1 MSLSESAIKP
11 VNILHGTWVPES
23 TSDFV
28 QSGRFYFW
36 VETSEMRKRSTSR
49 VKSADTT
56 SKEAG
61 KADEQVLLPQKYPRQ
76 PNAVTLLSFFTEE
89 LGLKSNIAYRSKT
102 EALSSL
108 YLWLPTAEGKPL
120 PSPELNHYLE
130 EASPDTFEWQCWQVD
145 AFEAIQLGVSHHRS
159 NSPSLIKLLNDLHFL
174 HLCKIGDWQLG
185 ADLLFWYRYT
195 QALRDL
201 ILADAYVPVLKYHS
215 LEGDK
220 PKRATRTSASR
231 SKSLSS
237 LTGIPR
243 SEIYAGWDIVSP
255 QYSVLLETYGN
266 AMPPLCT
273 IGFDSWESPTARS
286 QAAKSQ
292 TTRSQTVSRS
302 QMARDRA
309 EAAKSQTTRSQTPQQ
324 WEPLS
329 LLRHLSESL
338 VTGLVVNVPFPEV
351 FKRKLTDTLLEDCT
365 TPSGLYTPDRSDNR
379 LKRYQ
384 QWQQWYDRLTRSQ
397 SDRRFYLYFYLEE
410 PPSPDDPWLVE
421 FQVAPKSDPS
431 MRLALFDYW
440 HTSPDR
446 KAVLE
451 NQFGE
456 NLEGKAVAELCFAA
470 QIYPKLWP
478 ALATDLP
485 MAITLTMDEAW
496 NFLNETAWVL
506 QDAGYRVIVPSW
518 WTPEGQRRAKVKLR
532 ASTKR
537 GTTAPSK
544 GYLSF
549 DNLVDY
555 QYELTIGDEPVTE
568 AEWIELVDAKSPL
581 VQFRGQWMQLDQSRM
596 QELMTFWQQ
605 KKGSNPNLSLLDL
618 LQLTANTDSGIEV
631 DFDRDNALRQM
642 MHRLSHP
649 SELEPQADPP
659 GLKATLREYQRRGL
673 SWLTY
678 LDTLGLNGCLADDM
692 GLGKTMQ
699 VIARL
704 LQEREDTPHLL
715 PTLLVVPT
723 SVIGNWFKELE
734 RFAPSLK
741 AVIHHGGDRIR
752 DRKAF
757 RAAIQE
763 CDVMITSYTLVRK
776 DLELLELISWH
787 RVVLDEAQNIKNP
800 KAAQTKAVLQLE
812 TEHRLALTGT
822 PVENRLMDLW
832 SIFNFLNPGYLGKQ
846 AQFRSNF
853 ETPIQKNSDRVKAAT
868 LKKLVEPFILRRV
881 KTDQAIIKDLPD
893 KVEQKCYCNLTKE
906 QASLYEAV
914 VRDVEKQIL
923 LVDGMKRRGLILS
936 TLMKLKQICNH
947 PMQFLQD
954 GSEFIPDRSHKL
966 QRLSEMVEEVMSEK
980 ESLLIFTQ
988 FTEIGAAL
996 QQYLHQVCHYNTYYL
1011 HGGTVRSKREKM
1023 IEEFQ
1028 DPETEPSIF
1037 ILSLKAGGVG
1047 ITLTKANHVFHFDRW
1062 WNPAVEDQATDR
1074 AFRIG
1079 QIKNVFVHKF
1089 LALGTL
1095 EERIDQMIEDKKSL
1109 AGAIVGSDESWLT
1122 ELDNESFKKLIALNR
1137 SALLE

>member
-1 MSLSESAIKP
+1 MRLSESAIKP
-11 VNILHGTWVPES
+11 IKILHGTWVPEH

-36 VETSEMRKRSTSR
+36 VETSEMQKRSTSR
-49 VKSADTT
+49 VKNAETESVITT
-56 SKEAG
+56 SKKTE
-61 KADEQVLLPQKYPRQ
+61 KADGGGFLPLKYPRQ
-76 PNAVTLLSFFTEE
+76 PNTETLLSFFTEE
-89 LGLKSNIAYRSKT
+89 LGLKSNIAYRSKKET
-102 EALSSL
+102 LSPL

-130 EASPDTFEWQCWQVD
+130 EESPDTFEWQCWQVD
-145 AFEAIQLGVSHHRS
+145 AFEAIQLGKGLSHHRS

-174 HLCKIGDWQLG
+174 DLCKIGDWQLG
-185 ADLLFWYRYT
+185 ADLLFWHRYT
-195 QALRDL
+195 QTLREI
-201 ILADAYVPVLKYHS
+201 ILADAYVPVLKYRS
-215 LEGDK
+215 LEIEGEK
-220 PKRATRTSASR
+220 TKRNTRTSASR
-231 SKSLSS
+231 GKSLSN
-237 LTGIPR
+237 LTGTSR
-243 SEIYAGWDIVSP
+243 SEIYGGWDIVSP
-255 QYSVLLETYGN
+255 QYSVVLETYGN

-273 IGFDSWESPTARS
+273 IAFDSLEGLQPPNPTYKSTYKYRS

-292 TTRSQTVSRS
+292 TPPP
-302 QMARDRA
+302 
-309 EAAKSQTTRSQTPQQ
+309 TPQQ
-324 WEPLS
+324 WEPLT

-338 VTGLVVNVPFPEV
+338 LTGLVVNVAFPEV
-351 FKRKLTDTLLEDCT
+351 FKRKLADTLLEDCT
-365 TPSGLYTPDRSDNR
+365 TLSQIYTPDRSDNR

-384 QWQQWYDRLTRSQ
+384 QWQQWYDRITRSP
-397 SDRRFYLYFYLEE
+397 SDRDFYLYFYLEE
-410 PPSPDDPWLVE
+410 PSSADDPWLVE

-431 MRLALFDYW
+431 LRLALFDYW
-440 HTSPDR
+440 YTSPDR

-451 NQFGE
+451 KQFGE

-470 QIYPKLWP
+470 QIYPKLWS
-478 ALATDLP
+478 ALASDIP
-485 MAITLTMDEAW
+485 MAITLSMDEAW
-496 NFLNETAWVL
+496 TFLNETAWVL
-506 QDAGYRVIVPSW
+506 QESGYRVIVPAW
-518 WTPEGQRRAKVKLR
+518 WTPEGQRRAKIKLR
-532 ASTKR
+532 ASSKK
-537 GTTAPSK
+537 GGSSAPSK

-555 QYELTIGDEPVTE
+555 QYELTIGEEPVTE
-568 AEWIELVDAKSPL
+568 TEWMELVDAKSSL

-596 QELMTFWQQ
+596 QELMVFWQQ

-618 LQLTANTDSGIEV
+618 LQLSANSDSGIEV
-631 DFDRDNALRQM
+631 DFDRDNALREM
-642 MHRLSHP
+642 MHRLGHP

-704 LQEREDTPHLL
+704 LQERQDTPDLS

-741 AVIHHGGDRIR
+741 ALIHHGADRIR
-752 DRKAF
+752 DSKLF

-776 DLELLELISWH
+776 DLGLLELVSWH

-800 KAAQTKAVLQLE
+800 KAAQTKAVLQLD

-881 KTDQAIIKDLPD
+881 KTDQSIIKDLPD

-914 VRDVEKQIL
+914 VRNVESQIL
-923 LVDGMKRRGLILS
+923 LVDGMQRRGLILS

-1028 DPETEPSIF
+1028 DPKTEPSIF
-1037 ILSLKAGGVG
+1037 VLSLKAGGVG

-1079 QIKNVFVHKF
+1079 QSKNVFVHKF